1 MATWGRHQ
9 AMVAVQNPEILCLV
23 DSDSYEESEQG
34 CLGSSLGDYIG
45 LPLCLDNIGLQSNAS
60 ALPF

>member
-1 MATWGRHQ
+1 
-9 AMVAVQNPEILCLV
+9 MVAVQNPEILCLV